1 MTFYLQTYPFDSHV
15 LALGASVAQDRSYRR
30 MTRRWAENRDQTL
43 GINVREDAERDA
55 YVLSALVPGLKSDEL
70 NIQVLEDVL
79 RIQGEYRADESNYLV
94 RELPNGSF
102 TRTLRLPAAIDAEH
116 VEANITDGILTLRL
130 PKAESAR
137 PKQIKIKSN

>member
-1 MTFYLQTYPFDSHV
+1 MTFYLQTYPF
-15 LALGASVAQDRSYRR
+15 GFAQDRPYRR
-30 MTRRWAENRDQTL
+30 MARRWAENRDQTL
-43 GINVREDAERDA
+43 GINIREDADA

-70 NIQVLEDVL
+70 NIQILEDVL
-79 RIQGEYRADESNYLV
+79 RIQGKYKRSDPADKVDENYLV

-102 TRTLRLPAAIDAEH
+102 ARTLRLPAAIDADH
-116 VEANITDGILTLRL
+116 VEADITDGVLTLRL